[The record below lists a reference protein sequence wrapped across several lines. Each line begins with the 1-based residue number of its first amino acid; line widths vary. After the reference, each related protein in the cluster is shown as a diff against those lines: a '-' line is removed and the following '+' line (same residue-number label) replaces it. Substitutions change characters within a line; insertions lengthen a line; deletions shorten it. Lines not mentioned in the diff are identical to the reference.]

1 MKKIGKRLLAGCLM
15 SILVLAQIRPE
26 IAYAQEEMTDV
37 ALQAESAVQETEETD
52 IADIEADNQ
61 IAYIDDSEVPGSD
74 DIESTETESTETEST
89 ETESTETESMETE
102 SMETEIEM
110 HTITGVQDLAEEDRR
125 IDIAYADKPSLEE
138 LVEVMPKTM
147 NVYLDGGK
155 EVYTVPVTWY
165 CVTGD
170 YEETEGHYYQFS
182 PLFDETQYQL
192 SADLDL
198 LTEVPYISVF
208 LYAGDGISLL
218 SSNSESSNTTIVF
231 NYLVDELKMNSAAA
245 CGVLANIYYES
256 GFDPHMEGDNNT
268 SYGICQWHADR
279 KTNLINYC
287 KSNNLDYTTLEGQ
300 LAFLKYE
307 LVNSYSKIYNYM
319 LDEKNT
325 ADGAYDAGWYWC
337 YNFEVPANRETVS
350 VTRGNLAK
358 NTYWE
363 QYGKDEIASPAISNL
378 QNLENG
384 ILLQWKVT
392 AGVSGYNIYRKTSL
406 SDAWTQIDSV
416 SDGDINRYTDKNV
429 SCGTN
434 YYYAV
439 ASYVGDNAYDT
450 YVTTESVNY
459 RTGPGTSYAKAG
471 TLESGVQVK
480 VDPSYKKT
488 ADGYTWYKIHY
499 SGSDYYVASQY
510 LKKQSSASGSTT
522 LQESE
527 KSSYKSIMYL
537 TQVTLTKSENTADGV
552 KISWNKVKGASEYYV
567 YRKGSDGKYTR
578 LGKSSGNTLNYTDK
592 TAESGSTYTY
602 TVRAVSGDSI
612 GTYKSTSTIYC
623 LAYPVIS
630 GVSNVQN
637 GIHISWNKV
646 KGASEYYLYRK
657 GSDGVYSRLASVSES
672 TLSYTDKKAVN
683 GEKYV
688 YTLRA
693 VNKNTI
699 SAYHSLKGIV
709 CLSVPVLDKAASKQD
724 GMHISWK
731 SVKGA
736 DAYYIYRKTGS
747 GSWQRIGTT
756 NKGTAVS
763 YTDGSAVGGVTYSY
777 TVRACKDSSLSG
789 YDRKGLVQRY
799 SQSLV
804 NYKTIEK
811 VNYRTGAGT
820 SYNIGGTFN
829 KGTAVK
835 VVANYSVKADGYTWY
850 KIYYNGRYYYAAN
863 KYLKKA

>member
-15 SILVLAQIRPE
+15 SVLVFAQIRPE

-52 IADIEADNQ
+52 IADIEAHNQ
-61 IAYIDDSEVPGSD
+61 IASIDDSEVPGSD
-74 DIESTETESTETEST
+74 DIESTETESTETESMET
-89 ETESTETESMETE
+89 ETETETEM
-102 SMETEIEM
+102 EM

-170 YEETEGHYYQFS
+170 YEETEGHYQFS

-192 SADLDL
+192 SEDLDL

-363 QYGKDEIASPAISNL
+363 QYGKDEIAPPAISNL

-439 ASYVGDNAYDT
+439 TSYVGDNAYDT

-471 TLESGVQVK
+471 TLESDVQVK

-567 YRKGSDGKYTR
+567 YRKGGDGKYTR

-602 TVRAVSGDSI
+602 TVRAVSGNSI

-630 GVSNVQN
+630 SVSNVQN

-777 TVRACKDSSLSG
+777 TVRACKDSSLSSESCKLQNN
-789 YDRKGLVQRY
+789 RKGELSNRSRY
-799 SQSLV
+799 IL
-804 NYKTIEK
+804 
-811 VNYRTGAGT
+811 
-820 SYNIGGTFN
+820 
-829 KGTAVK
+829 
-835 VVANYSVKADGYTWY
+835 
-850 KIYYNGRYYYAAN
+850 
-863 KYLKKA
+863 

>member
-15 SILVLAQIRPE
+15 SVLVLAQIRPE

-61 IAYIDDSEVPGSD
+61 IASIDDSEVPGSD
-74 DIESTETESTETEST
+74 DIESTEI
-89 ETESTETESMETE
+89 ESMETE
-102 SMETEIEM
+102 TETETETEMEM
-110 HTITGVQDLAEEDRR
+110 HTITGVQDLAEDDRR

-363 QYGKDEIASPAISNL
+363 QYGKDEIAPPAISNL

-439 ASYVGDNAYDT
+439 TSYVGDNAYDT

-527 KSSYKSIMYL
+527 KSSYKRIMYL

-630 GVSNVQN
+630 SVSNVQN

-850 KIYYNGRYYYAAN
+850 KIYYNGRDYYAAN

>member
-61 IAYIDDSEVPGSD
+61 IADIDDSEVAGSD
-74 DIESTETESTETEST
+74 DIESTETESMETETET
-89 ETESTETESMETE
+89 ETEI
-102 SMETEIEM
+102 EIEM

-147 NVYLDGGK
+147 NVYLDEGK

-208 LYAGDGISLL
+208 LYADDGISLL

-363 QYGKDEIASPAISNL
+363 QYGKDEIAPPAISNL

-630 GVSNVQN
+630 SVSNVQN

>member
-1 MKKIGKRLLAGCLM
+1 
-15 SILVLAQIRPE
+15 
-26 IAYAQEEMTDV
+26 
-37 ALQAESAVQETEETD
+37 
-52 IADIEADNQ
+52 
-61 IAYIDDSEVPGSD
+61 
-74 DIESTETESTETEST
+74 
-89 ETESTETESMETE
+89 METE
-102 SMETEIEM
+102 TETEIEM

-208 LYAGDGISLL
+208 LYASDGISLL

-363 QYGKDEIASPAISNL
+363 QYGKDEIAPPAISNL

-439 ASYVGDNAYDT
+439 TSYVGDNAYDT

-471 TLESGVQVK
+471 TLESDVQVK

-567 YRKGSDGKYTR
+567 YRKGGDGKYTR

-602 TVRAVSGDSI
+602 TVRAVSGNSI

-630 GVSNVQN
+630 SVSNVQN

>member
-61 IAYIDDSEVPGSD
+61 IAAIDDSEVPGSD
-74 DIESTETESTETEST
+74 DIESTETES
-89 ETESTETESMETE
+89 METE
-102 SMETEIEM
+102 TETEIEM

-170 YEETEGHYYQFS
+170 YEDTEGHYYQFS

-208 LYAGDGISLL
+208 LYADDGISLL

-363 QYGKDEIASPAISNL
+363 QYGKDEIAPPAISNL
-378 QNLENG
+378 QNLENS

-630 GVSNVQN
+630 SVSNVQN

-736 DAYYIYRKTGS
+736 DAYYIYRKTGN

>member
-61 IAYIDDSEVPGSD
+61 IAAIDDSEVPGSD
-74 DIESTETESTETEST
+74 DIESTETESMETETET
-89 ETESTETESMETE
+89 
-102 SMETEIEM
+102 ETEIEM

-170 YEETEGHYYQFS
+170 YEDTEGHYYQFS

-208 LYAGDGISLL
+208 LYADDGISLL

-363 QYGKDEIASPAISNL
+363 QYGKDEIAPPAISNL

-416 SDGDINRYTDKNV
+416 SDGDVNRYTDKNV

-602 TVRAVSGDSI
+602 TVRAVSRDSI

-630 GVSNVQN
+630 SVSNVQN

-657 GSDGVYSRLASVSES
+657 GSEGVYSRLASVSES

>member
-1 MKKIGKRLLAGCLM
+1 M
-15 SILVLAQIRPE
+15 SVLVFAQIRPE

-61 IAYIDDSEVPGSD
+61 IASIDDSEVPGSD

-102 SMETEIEM
+102 TETEVEM

-363 QYGKDEIASPAISNL
+363 QYGKDEIAPPAISNL

-439 ASYVGDNAYDT
+439 TSYVGDNAYDT

-471 TLESGVQVK
+471 TLESDVQVK

-567 YRKGSDGKYTR
+567 YRKGGDGKYTR

-602 TVRAVSGDSI
+602 TVRAVSGNSI

-630 GVSNVQN
+630 SVSNVQN

-763 YTDGSAVGGVTYSY
+763 YTDGSAVGGITYSY

>member
-15 SILVLAQIRPE
+15 SVLVFAQIRPE

-61 IAYIDDSEVPGSD
+61 IASIDDSEVPGSD
-74 DIESTETESTETEST
+74 DIESTETESTETESMET
-89 ETESTETESMETE
+89 ETET
-102 SMETEIEM
+102 ETEIEM

-363 QYGKDEIASPAISNL
+363 QYGKDEIAPPAISNL

-439 ASYVGDNAYDT
+439 TSYVGDNAYDT

-602 TVRAVSGDSI
+602 TVRAVSGNSI

-630 GVSNVQN
+630 SVSNVQN

-736 DAYYIYRKTGS
+736 DAYYIYRKAGS

>member
-1 MKKIGKRLLAGCLM
+1 M

-61 IAYIDDSEVPGSD
+61 IAAIDDSEVPGSD
-74 DIESTETESTETEST
+74 DIESTETESMETETET
-89 ETESTETESMETE
+89 
-102 SMETEIEM
+102 ETEIEM

-170 YEETEGHYYQFS
+170 YEDTEGHYYQFS

-208 LYAGDGISLL
+208 LYADDGISLL

-363 QYGKDEIASPAISNL
+363 QYGKDEIAPPAISNL
-378 QNLENG
+378 QNLENS

-630 GVSNVQN
+630 SVSNVQN
-637 GIHISWNKV
+637 GIHIRWNKV

>member
-15 SILVLAQIRPE
+15 SVLVFAQIRPE

-61 IAYIDDSEVPGSD
+61 IASIDDSEVPGSD
-74 DIESTETESTETEST
+74 DIESTETESTETESMET
-89 ETESTETESMETE
+89 ETETEV
-102 SMETEIEM
+102 EM

-363 QYGKDEIASPAISNL
+363 QYGKDEIAPPAISNL

-439 ASYVGDNAYDT
+439 TSYVGDNAYDT

-471 TLESGVQVK
+471 TLESDVQVK

-602 TVRAVSGDSI
+602 TVRAVSGNSI

-630 GVSNVQN
+630 SVSNVQN

-763 YTDGSAVGGVTYSY
+763 YTDGSAVGGITYSY

>member
-52 IADIEADNQ
+52 IADIEVDNQ
-61 IAYIDDSEVPGSD
+61 IAAIDDSEVPGSD
-74 DIESTETESTETEST
+74 DIESTETES
-89 ETESTETESMETE
+89 METE
-102 SMETEIEM
+102 TETEIEM

-170 YEETEGHYYQFS
+170 YEDTEGHYYQFS

-208 LYAGDGISLL
+208 LYADDGISLL

-363 QYGKDEIASPAISNL
+363 QYGKDEIAPPAISNL
-378 QNLENG
+378 QNLENS

-630 GVSNVQN
+630 SVSNVQN

>member
-15 SILVLAQIRPE
+15 SVLVLAQIRPE
-26 IAYAQEEMTDV
+26 IAYAQKEMTDV

-61 IAYIDDSEVPGSD
+61 IASIDDSEVPGSD
-74 DIESTETESTETEST
+74 DIESTETESTETES
-89 ETESTETESMETE
+89 MET
-102 SMETEIEM
+102 ETEIEM

-208 LYAGDGISLL
+208 LYASDGISLL

-363 QYGKDEIASPAISNL
+363 QYGKDEIAPPAISNL

-439 ASYVGDNAYDT
+439 TSYVGDNAYDT

-471 TLESGVQVK
+471 TLESDVQVK

-567 YRKGSDGKYTR
+567 YRKGGDGKYTR

-602 TVRAVSGDSI
+602 TVRAVSGNSI

-630 GVSNVQN
+630 SVSNVQN

>member
-15 SILVLAQIRPE
+15 SILVLAQIHPE

-61 IAYIDDSEVPGSD
+61 IAAIDDSEVPGSD
-74 DIESTETESTETEST
+74 DIESTETESMETETET
-89 ETESTETESMETE
+89 
-102 SMETEIEM
+102 ETEIEM

-208 LYAGDGISLL
+208 LYADDGISLL

-363 QYGKDEIASPAISNL
+363 QYGKDEIAPPAISNL
-378 QNLENG
+378 QNLENS

-630 GVSNVQN
+630 SVSNVQN

>member
-61 IAYIDDSEVPGSD
+61 IAAIDDSEVPGSD
-74 DIESTETESTETEST
+74 DIESTETESMETETET
-89 ETESTETESMETE
+89 
-102 SMETEIEM
+102 ETEIEM

-363 QYGKDEIASPAISNL
+363 QYGKDEIAPPAISNL
-378 QNLENG
+378 QNLENS

-630 GVSNVQN
+630 SVSNVQN

>member
-15 SILVLAQIRPE
+15 SVLVLAQIRPE
-26 IAYAQEEMTDV
+26 IAYAQKEMTDV

-61 IAYIDDSEVPGSD
+61 IASIDDSEVPGSD
-74 DIESTETESTETEST
+74 DIESTETESTETESMET
-89 ETESTETESMETE
+89 ETET
-102 SMETEIEM
+102 ETEIEM

-208 LYAGDGISLL
+208 LYASDGISLL

-363 QYGKDEIASPAISNL
+363 QYGKDEIAPPAISNL

-439 ASYVGDNAYDT
+439 TSYVGDNAYDT

-499 SGSDYYVASQY
+499 SGSDYYVVSQY

-602 TVRAVSGDSI
+602 TVRAVSGNSI

-630 GVSNVQN
+630 SVSNVQN

>member
-15 SILVLAQIRPE
+15 SVLVLAQIRPE
-26 IAYAQEEMTDV
+26 IAYAQKEMTDV

-61 IAYIDDSEVPGSD
+61 IASIDDSEVPGSD

-89 ETESTETESMETE
+89 ETESMETETET
-102 SMETEIEM
+102 ETEIEM

-208 LYAGDGISLL
+208 LYASDGISLL

-363 QYGKDEIASPAISNL
+363 QYGKDEIAPPAISNL

-439 ASYVGDNAYDT
+439 TSYVGDNAYDT

-471 TLESGVQVK
+471 TLESDVQVK

-567 YRKGSDGKYTR
+567 YRKGGDGKYTR

-602 TVRAVSGDSI
+602 TVRAVSGNSI

-630 GVSNVQN
+630 SVSNVQN

>member
-1 MKKIGKRLLAGCLM
+1 M
-15 SILVLAQIRPE
+15 SVLVLAQIRPE
-26 IAYAQEEMTDV
+26 IAYAQKEMTDV

-61 IAYIDDSEVPGSD
+61 IASIDDSEVPGSD

-89 ETESTETESMETE
+89 ETESMETE
-102 SMETEIEM
+102 TETEIEM

-208 LYAGDGISLL
+208 LYASDGISLL

-231 NYLVDELKMNSAAA
+231 KYLVDELKMNSAAA

-363 QYGKDEIASPAISNL
+363 QYGKDEIAPPAISNL

-439 ASYVGDNAYDT
+439 TSYVGDNAYDT

-567 YRKGSDGKYTR
+567 YRKGGDGKYTR

-602 TVRAVSGDSI
+602 TVRAVSGNSI

-630 GVSNVQN
+630 SVSNVQN

>member
-61 IAYIDDSEVPGSD
+61 IAAIDDSEVPGSD
-74 DIESTETESTETEST
+74 DIESTETESMETETET
-89 ETESTETESMETE
+89 
-102 SMETEIEM
+102 ETEIEM

-170 YEETEGHYYQFS
+170 YEDTEGHYYQFS

-208 LYAGDGISLL
+208 LYADDGISLL

-325 ADGAYDAGWYWC
+325 ADG
-337 YNFEVPANRETVS
+337 
-350 VTRGNLAK
+350 
-358 NTYWE
+358 
-363 QYGKDEIASPAISNL
+363 
-378 QNLENG
+378 
-384 ILLQWKVT
+384 
-392 AGVSGYNIYRKTSL
+392 
-406 SDAWTQIDSV
+406 
-416 SDGDINRYTDKNV
+416 
-429 SCGTN
+429 
-434 YYYAV
+434 
-439 ASYVGDNAYDT
+439 
-450 YVTTESVNY
+450 
-459 RTGPGTSYAKAG
+459 
-471 TLESGVQVK
+471 
-480 VDPSYKKT
+480 
-488 ADGYTWYKIHY
+488 
-499 SGSDYYVASQY
+499 
-510 LKKQSSASGSTT
+510 
-522 LQESE
+522 
-527 KSSYKSIMYL
+527 
-537 TQVTLTKSENTADGV
+537 V

-630 GVSNVQN
+630 SVSNVQN

>member
-61 IAYIDDSEVPGSD
+61 IAAIDDSEVPGSD
-74 DIESTETESTETEST
+74 DIESTETESMETETET
-89 ETESTETESMETE
+89 
-102 SMETEIEM
+102 ETEIEM
-110 HTITGVQDLAEEDRR
+110 HTITGVQDLAEEDSR

-170 YEETEGHYYQFS
+170 YEDTEGHYYQFS

-208 LYAGDGISLL
+208 LYADDGISLL

-363 QYGKDEIASPAISNL
+363 QYGKDEIAPPAISNL

-537 TQVTLTKSENTADGV
+537 TQVTVTKSENTADGV

-630 GVSNVQN
+630 SVSNVQN

-736 DAYYIYRKTGS
+736 DAYYIYRKTGN

>member
-26 IAYAQEEMTDV
+26 IAYAQEEMTEV

-61 IAYIDDSEVPGSD
+61 IAAIDDSEVPGSD
-74 DIESTETESTETEST
+74 DIESTETESMETETET
-89 ETESTETESMETE
+89 
-102 SMETEIEM
+102 ETEIEM

-170 YEETEGHYYQFS
+170 YEDTEGHYYQFS

-208 LYAGDGISLL
+208 LYADDGISLL

-363 QYGKDEIASPAISNL
+363 QYGKDEIAPPAISNL
-378 QNLENG
+378 QNLENS

-630 GVSNVQN
+630 SVSNVQN

>member
-1 MKKIGKRLLAGCLM
+1 M
-15 SILVLAQIRPE
+15 SVLVFAQIRPE

-61 IAYIDDSEVPGSD
+61 IASIDDSEVPGSD
-74 DIESTETESTETEST
+74 DIESTETESTETESMET
-89 ETESTETESMETE
+89 ETETEV
-102 SMETEIEM
+102 EM

-208 LYAGDGISLL
+208 LYASDGISLL

-363 QYGKDEIASPAISNL
+363 QYGKDEIAPPAISNL

-416 SDGDINRYTDKNV
+416 SDGDINRYTDKNI

-439 ASYVGDNAYDT
+439 TSYVGDNAYDT

-471 TLESGVQVK
+471 TLESDVQVK

-567 YRKGSDGKYTR
+567 YRKGGDGKYTR

-602 TVRAVSGDSI
+602 TVRAVSGNSI

-630 GVSNVQN
+630 SVSNVQN

>member
-1 MKKIGKRLLAGCLM
+1 M
-15 SILVLAQIRPE
+15 SVLVLAQIRPE
-26 IAYAQEEMTDV
+26 MAYAQEEMTDV
-37 ALQAESAVQETEETD
+37 ALQTEFAVQETEETD
-52 IADIEADNQ
+52 IADIETDNQ
-61 IAYIDDSEVPGSD
+61 IAYVDDSEVPGSD
-74 DIESTETESTETEST
+74 DIESTETESMETETET
-89 ETESTETESMETE
+89 ET
-102 SMETEIEM
+102 ETEIEM

-165 CVTGD
+165 CVTED
-170 YEETEGHYYQFS
+170 YEETEGYYYQFS

-287 KSNNLDYTTLEGQ
+287 KSNNLDYTTLDGQ

-363 QYGKDEIASPAISNL
+363 QYGKDEIAPPAISNL

-429 SCGTN
+429 SCGTT

-439 ASYVGDNAYDT
+439 TSYVGDNAYDT

-630 GVSNVQN
+630 SVSNVQN

-657 GSDGVYSRLASVSES
+657 SSDGVYSRLASVSES

-709 CLSVPVLDKAASKQD
+709 CLSVPVLDKAVSKQD

-763 YTDGSAVGGVTYSY
+763 YTDGSAIGGVTYSY

-789 YDRKGLVQRY
+789 YDSKGLVQRY

>member
-61 IAYIDDSEVPGSD
+61 IAAIDDSEVPGSD
-74 DIESTETESTETEST
+74 DIESA
-89 ETESTETESMETE
+89 ETESMETE
-102 SMETEIEM
+102 TETETETEIEM
-110 HTITGVQDLAEEDRR
+110 HTITGVQDLAEEDCR

-170 YEETEGHYYQFS
+170 YEDTEGHYYQFS

-208 LYAGDGISLL
+208 LYADDGISLL

-363 QYGKDEIASPAISNL
+363 QYGKDEIAPPAISNL
-378 QNLENG
+378 QNLENS

-630 GVSNVQN
+630 SVSNVQN

>member
-1 MKKIGKRLLAGCLM
+1 M
-15 SILVLAQIRPE
+15 SVLVLAQIRPE

-37 ALQAESAVQETEETD
+37 ALQTEFAVQETEETD
-52 IADIEADNQ
+52 IADIETDNQ
-61 IAYIDDSEVPGSD
+61 IAYVDDSEVPGSD
-74 DIESTETESTETEST
+74 DIESTETESMETETET
-89 ETESTETESMETE
+89 
-102 SMETEIEM
+102 ETEIEM

-165 CVTGD
+165 CVTED
-170 YEETEGHYYQFS
+170 YEETEGYYYQFS

-307 LVNSYSKIYNYM
+307 LINSYSKIYNYM

-363 QYGKDEIASPAISNL
+363 QYGKDEIAPPAISNL

-429 SCGTN
+429 SCGTT

-439 ASYVGDNAYDT
+439 TSYVGDNAYDT

-630 GVSNVQN
+630 SVSNVQN

-657 GSDGVYSRLASVSES
+657 SSDGVYSRLASVSES

-709 CLSVPVLDKAASKQD
+709 CLSVPVLDKAVSKQD

-747 GSWQRIGTT
+747 GSWQRIGTA

-763 YTDGSAVGGVTYSY
+763 YTDGSAIGGVTYSY

-789 YDRKGLVQRY
+789 YDSKGLVQRY

>member
-15 SILVLAQIRPE
+15 SVLVLAQIRPE

-61 IAYIDDSEVPGSD
+61 IASIDDSEVPGSD
-74 DIESTETESTETEST
+74 DIESTETESMETETET
-89 ETESTETESMETE
+89 ETEM
-102 SMETEIEM
+102 EM

-138 LVEVMPKTM
+138 LVGVMPKTM

-208 LYAGDGISLL
+208 LYASDGISLL

-363 QYGKDEIASPAISNL
+363 QYGKDEIAPPAISNL

-439 ASYVGDNAYDT
+439 TSYVSDNAYDT

-602 TVRAVSGDSI
+602 TVRAVSGNSI

-630 GVSNVQN
+630 SVSNVQN

>member
-61 IAYIDDSEVPGSD
+61 IAAIDDSEVPGSD
-74 DIESTETESTETEST
+74 DIESTETESMETETET
-89 ETESTETESMETE
+89 ET
-102 SMETEIEM
+102 ETEIEM

-208 LYAGDGISLL
+208 LYADDGISLL

-363 QYGKDEIASPAISNL
+363 QYGKDEIAPPAISNL
-378 QNLENG
+378 QNLENS

-537 TQVTLTKSENTADGV
+537 TQVTVTKSENTADGV

-630 GVSNVQN
+630 SVSNVQN

>member
-61 IAYIDDSEVPGSD
+61 IAAIDDSEVPGSD
-74 DIESTETESTETEST
+74 DIESTETESMETETET
-89 ETESTETESMETE
+89 ET
-102 SMETEIEM
+102 ETEIEM

-170 YEETEGHYYQFS
+170 YEDTEGHYYQFS

-192 SADLDL
+192 SADLDI

-208 LYAGDGISLL
+208 LYADDGISLL

-363 QYGKDEIASPAISNL
+363 QYGKDEITPPAISNL

-630 GVSNVQN
+630 SVSNVQN

>member
-61 IAYIDDSEVPGSD
+61 IASIDDSEVPGSD
-74 DIESTETESTETEST
+74 DIESTETESTETESMET
-89 ETESTETESMETE
+89 ETET
-102 SMETEIEM
+102 ETEIEM

-218 SSNSESSNTTIVF
+218 SSNSENSNTTIVF

-363 QYGKDEIASPAISNL
+363 QYGKDEIAPPAISNL

-439 ASYVGDNAYDT
+439 TSYVGDNAYDT

-602 TVRAVSGDSI
+602 TVRAVSGNSI

>member
-61 IAYIDDSEVPGSD
+61 IAAIDDSEVPGSD
-74 DIESTETESTETEST
+74 DIESTETESMETETET
-89 ETESTETESMETE
+89 
-102 SMETEIEM
+102 ETEIEM

-170 YEETEGHYYQFS
+170 YEDTEGHYYQFS

-208 LYAGDGISLL
+208 LYADDGISLL

-363 QYGKDEIASPAISNL
+363 QYGKDEITPPAISNL

-439 ASYVGDNAYDT
+439 TSYVGDNAYDT

-630 GVSNVQN
+630 SVSNVQN

-736 DAYYIYRKTGS
+736 DAYYIYRKTGN

>member
-15 SILVLAQIRPE
+15 SVLVFAQIRPE

-61 IAYIDDSEVPGSD
+61 IASIDDSEVPGSD

-89 ETESTETESMETE
+89 ETES
-102 SMETEIEM
+102 METEIEM
-110 HTITGVQDLAEEDRR
+110 HTITGVQDLSEEDRR

-363 QYGKDEIASPAISNL
+363 QYGKDEIAPPAISNL

-439 ASYVGDNAYDT
+439 TSYVGDNAYDT

-527 KSSYKSIMYL
+527 KSSYKRIMYL

-630 GVSNVQN
+630 SVSNVQN

-699 SAYHSLKGIV
+699 SAYHSLKEIV

>member
-61 IAYIDDSEVPGSD
+61 IAAIDDSEVPGSD
-74 DIESTETESTETEST
+74 DIESTETESMETETET
-89 ETESTETESMETE
+89 
-102 SMETEIEM
+102 ETEIEM

-208 LYAGDGISLL
+208 LYADDGISLL

-363 QYGKDEIASPAISNL
+363 QYGKDEIAPPAISNL

-630 GVSNVQN
+630 SVSNVQN

-657 GSDGVYSRLASVSES
+657 GSEGVYSRLASVSES

>member
-15 SILVLAQIRPE
+15 SVLVLAQIRPE

-74 DIESTETESTETEST
+74 DIESTETESMETETET
-89 ETESTETESMETE
+89 
-102 SMETEIEM
+102 ETEIEM

-363 QYGKDEIASPAISNL
+363 QYGKDEIAPPAISNL

-439 ASYVGDNAYDT
+439 TSYVGDNAYDT

-630 GVSNVQN
+630 SVSNVQN

>member
-1 MKKIGKRLLAGCLM
+1 M

-61 IAYIDDSEVPGSD
+61 IASIDDSEVPGSD
-74 DIESTETESTETEST
+74 DIESTETESMETETET
-89 ETESTETESMETE
+89 
-102 SMETEIEM
+102 ETEIEM

-218 SSNSESSNTTIVF
+218 SSNSENSNTTIVF

-363 QYGKDEIASPAISNL
+363 QYGKDEIAPPAISNL

-439 ASYVGDNAYDT
+439 TSYVGDNAYDT

-630 GVSNVQN
+630 SVSNVQN

>member
-61 IAYIDDSEVPGSD
+61 IAAIDDSEVPGSD
-74 DIESTETESTETEST
+74 DIESTETES
-89 ETESTETESMETE
+89 METE
-102 SMETEIEM
+102 TETEIEM

-170 YEETEGHYYQFS
+170 YEDTEGHYYQFS

-208 LYAGDGISLL
+208 LYADDGISLL

-363 QYGKDEIASPAISNL
+363 QYGKDEIAPPAISNL

-630 GVSNVQN
+630 SVSNVQN

>member
-15 SILVLAQIRPE
+15 SVLVFAQIRPE

-61 IAYIDDSEVPGSD
+61 IASIDDSEVPGSD
-74 DIESTETESTETEST
+74 DIESTETES
-89 ETESTETESMETE
+89 METE
-102 SMETEIEM
+102 TETEIEM

-125 IDIAYADKPSLEE
+125 IDIAYADKPSVEE

-363 QYGKDEIASPAISNL
+363 QYGKDEIAPPAISNL

-439 ASYVGDNAYDT
+439 TSYVGDNAYDT

-471 TLESGVQVK
+471 TLESDVLVK

-567 YRKGSDGKYTR
+567 YRKGGDGKYTR

-602 TVRAVSGDSI
+602 TVRAVSGNSI

-630 GVSNVQN
+630 SVSNVQN

>member
-1 MKKIGKRLLAGCLM
+1 M
-15 SILVLAQIRPE
+15 SVLVLAQIRPE

-37 ALQAESAVQETEETD
+37 ALQTEFAVQETEETD
-52 IADIEADNQ
+52 IADIETDNQ
-61 IAYIDDSEVPGSD
+61 IAYVDDSEVPGSD
-74 DIESTETESTETEST
+74 DIESTETESMETETET
-89 ETESTETESMETE
+89 
-102 SMETEIEM
+102 ETEIEM

-165 CVTGD
+165 CVTED
-170 YEETEGHYYQFS
+170 YEETEGYYYQFS

-363 QYGKDEIASPAISNL
+363 QYGKDEIAPPAISNL

-429 SCGTN
+429 SCGTT

-439 ASYVGDNAYDT
+439 TSYVGDNAYDT

-630 GVSNVQN
+630 SVSNVQN

-657 GSDGVYSRLASVSES
+657 SSDGVYSRLASVSES

-756 NKGTAVS
+756 NKSTAVS
-763 YTDGSAVGGVTYSY
+763 YTDGSAIGGVTYSY

-789 YDRKGLVQRY
+789 YDSKGLVQRY

>member
-61 IAYIDDSEVPGSD
+61 IAAIDDSEVPGSD
-74 DIESTETESTETEST
+74 DIESI
-89 ETESTETESMETE
+89 ETESMETE
-102 SMETEIEM
+102 TETETEIEM

-363 QYGKDEIASPAISNL
+363 QYGKDEIAPPAISSL
-378 QNLENG
+378 QNLENS

-406 SDAWTQIDSV
+406 SDAWTRIDSV

-537 TQVTLTKSENTADGV
+537 TQVTVTKSENTADGV

-630 GVSNVQN
+630 SVSNVQN

>member
-1 MKKIGKRLLAGCLM
+1 M
-15 SILVLAQIRPE
+15 
-26 IAYAQEEMTDV
+26 
-37 ALQAESAVQETEETD
+37 
-52 IADIEADNQ
+52 
-61 IAYIDDSEVPGSD
+61 
-74 DIESTETESTETEST
+74 
-89 ETESTETESMETE
+89 
-102 SMETEIEM
+102 
-110 HTITGVQDLAEEDRR
+110 
-125 IDIAYADKPSLEE
+125 
-138 LVEVMPKTM
+138 
-147 NVYLDGGK
+147 
-155 EVYTVPVTWY
+155 
-165 CVTGD
+165 
-170 YEETEGHYYQFS
+170 
-182 PLFDETQYQL
+182 
-192 SADLDL
+192 
-198 LTEVPYISVF
+198 TEVPYISVF
-208 LYAGDGISLL
+208 LYADDGISLL

-363 QYGKDEIASPAISNL
+363 QYGKDEIAPPAISNL
-378 QNLENG
+378 QNLENS

-630 GVSNVQN
+630 SVSNVQN

>member
-61 IAYIDDSEVPGSD
+61 IAAIDDSEVPGSD
-74 DIESTETESTETEST
+74 DIESTETES
-89 ETESTETESMETE
+89 METE
-102 SMETEIEM
+102 TETEIEM

-170 YEETEGHYYQFS
+170 YEDTEGHYYQFS

-208 LYAGDGISLL
+208 LYADDGISLL

-363 QYGKDEIASPAISNL
+363 QYGKDEITPPAISNL

-630 GVSNVQN
+630 SVSNVQN

>member
-61 IAYIDDSEVPGSD
+61 IAAIDDSEVPGSD
-74 DIESTETESTETEST
+74 DIESTETES
-89 ETESTETESMETE
+89 METE
-102 SMETEIEM
+102 TETEIEM

-170 YEETEGHYYQFS
+170 YEDTEGHYYQFS

-208 LYAGDGISLL
+208 LYADDGISLL

-363 QYGKDEIASPAISNL
+363 QYGKDEIAPPAISNL

-480 VDPSYKKT
+480 VDPSYKKA

-630 GVSNVQN
+630 SVSNVQN